1 MKQYIKLSLAYVLCS
16 YLVAQKI
23 PINPNHSIY
32 PYLYRQSTNGI
43 LPQWIQSAR
52 PLTIEQVL
60 KSLNHIIESDKTND
74 NNRILAE
81 QFLSEFKS
89 PEEDGLSLPL
99 IKNNKLQNL
108 LAYNISDK
116 EPHLLSIKNDNSS
129 LWMDW
134 SENVAIVPSNDNQM
148 YFQDNISVKSIISKK
163 ISAYSQFSMNRL
175 VWRNG
180 EGTIESVL
188 PPDTIDWYNY
198 NNEWAKYFPEV
209 KSIFWYN
216 SEAGISIDFDK
227 INFSMGRQNHSWG
240 WSPNSSPILSGN
252 GMPFSYIEMKIIFDK
267 IRFRSLH
274 GSLMP
279 LSPYE
284 THKRVFNSNKYIAA
298 HRAEIDINNNFTIS
312 ITEMAIYGNRNLD
325 LDYINPVHLYWAV
338 EHNTGDRDNIL
349 IAIDYSW
356 RIKPRLRFYQ
366 VMLLDE
372 ITWSKI
378 LKPWW
383 GNKFIFQSGLH
394 FIPSS
399 NPSIPDIRI
408 EYSLSRPWIYTHKD
422 TINNFS
428 SANISLGYPLGP
440 SSDLISVSTNF
451 FPTSKIYIKGSFD
464 YYRKGNGLGSSISHN
479 YLDRDPILDN
489 DTPLLVKPIT
499 YNRIITCLIDYRLSR
514 YIRVNCR
521 FDSFSTND
529 NQFRLGINWDW

>member
-1 MKQYIKLSLAYVLCS
+1 M
-16 YLVAQKI
+16 
-23 PINPNHSIY
+23 
-32 PYLYRQSTNGI
+32 
-43 LPQWIQSAR
+43 
-52 PLTIEQVL
+52 
-60 KSLNHIIESDKTND
+60 
-74 NNRILAE
+74 
-81 QFLSEFKS
+81 
-89 PEEDGLSLPL
+89 
-99 IKNNKLQNL
+99 
-108 LAYNISDK
+108 
-116 EPHLLSIKNDNSS
+116 
-129 LWMDW
+129 
-134 SENVAIVPSNDNQM
+134 
-148 YFQDNISVKSIISKK
+148 
-163 ISAYSQFSMNRL
+163 
-175 VWRNG
+175 
-180 EGTIESVL
+180 
-188 PPDTIDWYNY
+188 
-198 NNEWAKYFPEV
+198 
-209 KSIFWYN
+209 
-216 SEAGISIDFDK
+216 
-227 INFSMGRQNHSWG
+227 
-240 WSPNSSPILSGN
+240 
-252 GMPFSYIEMKIIFDK
+252 IFDK

-408 EYSLSRPWIYTHKD
+408 EYSMSRPWIYTHKD

-428 SANISLGYPLGP
+428 SANIS
-440 SSDLISVSTNF
+440 
-451 FPTSKIYIKGSFD
+451 
-464 YYRKGNGLGSSISHN
+464 
-479 YLDRDPILDN
+479 
-489 DTPLLVKPIT
+489 
-499 YNRIITCLIDYRLSR
+499 
-514 YIRVNCR
+514 
-521 FDSFSTND
+521 
-529 NQFRLGINWDW
+529 

>member
-1 MKQYIKLSLAYVLCS
+1 MVYVLCS

-89 PEEDGLSLPL
+89 PEDNGLNSPL
-99 IKNNKLQNL
+99 TKNNKLQNL
-108 LAYNISDK
+108 LTYNISDK

-134 SENVAIVPSNDNQM
+134 SENVAIVPSNDNQI

-216 SEAGISIDFDK
+216 S
-227 INFSMGRQNHSWG
+227 
-240 WSPNSSPILSGN
+240 
-252 GMPFSYIEMKIIFDK
+252 
-267 IRFRSLH
+267 
-274 GSLMP
+274 
-279 LSPYE
+279 
-284 THKRVFNSNKYIAA
+284 
-298 HRAEIDINNNFTIS
+298 
-312 ITEMAIYGNRNLD
+312 
-325 LDYINPVHLYWAV
+325 
-338 EHNTGDRDNIL
+338 
-349 IAIDYSW
+349 
-356 RIKPRLRFYQ
+356 
-366 VMLLDE
+366 
-372 ITWSKI
+372 
-378 LKPWW
+378 
-383 GNKFIFQSGLH
+383 
-394 FIPSS
+394 
-399 NPSIPDIRI
+399 
-408 EYSLSRPWIYTHKD
+408 
-422 TINNFS
+422 
-428 SANISLGYPLGP
+428 
-440 SSDLISVSTNF
+440 
-451 FPTSKIYIKGSFD
+451 
-464 YYRKGNGLGSSISHN
+464 
-479 YLDRDPILDN
+479 
-489 DTPLLVKPIT
+489 
-499 YNRIITCLIDYRLSR
+499 
-514 YIRVNCR
+514 
-521 FDSFSTND
+521 
-529 NQFRLGINWDW
+529 